1 MRKLFACLLAM
12 LILSVC
18 VLPVFAQDGSVI
30 YSGNARE
37 FIFEPGSRYSPTD
50 LFPNYKGVMPGDS
63 LGQTITVRN
72 ERARTT
78 IRVYM
83 RALGAHEDSQE
94 FLSQLH
100 LRVNEL
106 RDTEL
111 FDAPANETAQLTD
124 WVLLG
129 TLRSGGEIDLEV
141 ILDVP
146 VELDNRFSN
155 AIGYLD
161 WEFMVEEFPTGGG
174 GNKPDH
180 PELPDDEEDEV
191 IEEEPLPPEILPD
204 TPHTGDRDDS
214 GFWTAV
220 LICAAVLMVITVVL
234 LIKWYRRNDEE
245 EASERNVRKD
255 GETDV

>member
-1 MRKLFACLLAM
+1 MRKVSALLIV
-12 LILSVC
+12 LLLLTVS
-18 VLPVFAQDGSVI
+18 VLPVLAEDGAVI

-37 FIFEPGSRYSPTD
+37 FIFEPGSEYSPTD

-63 LGQTITVRN
+63 LSQMITIRN
-72 ERARTT
+72 DRSRVK

-83 RALGAHEDSQE
+83 RALGAHEDSEE

-100 LRVNEL
+100 LRVSEVG
-106 RDTEL
+106 DSEL

-124 WVLLG
+124 WVYLG
-129 TLRSGGEIDLEV
+129 TLRAGGEIDLEV

-161 WEFMVEEFPTGGG
+161 WEFMVEEYPVGGG
-174 GNKPDH
+174 GTH
-180 PELPDDEEDEV
+180 PEPPEG
-191 IEEEPLPPEILPD
+191 EEPLPPEIEEPLPPEELPD
-204 TPHTGDRDDS
+204 SPHTGDGNNS
-214 GFWTAV
+214 MMWTVV
-220 LICAAVLMVITVVL
+220 LICSVALIVIAL
-234 LIKWYRRNDEE
+234 LLRIKFRSKDEE
-245 EASERNVRKD
+245 DTSERNVRKD